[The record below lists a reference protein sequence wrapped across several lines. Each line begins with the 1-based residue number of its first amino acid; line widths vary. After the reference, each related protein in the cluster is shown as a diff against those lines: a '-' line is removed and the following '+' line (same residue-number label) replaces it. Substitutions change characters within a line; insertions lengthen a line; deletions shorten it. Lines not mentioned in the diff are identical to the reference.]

1 MPSITVN
8 DYPLELLSRICAYIY
23 SACLPPSETS
33 LDPLIVAEY
42 GVPVS
47 LPCTFPPSYWPE
59 QDSRHTL
66 ASLCLVNHVWYE
78 AAKPYLWR
86 KLEVRLPRSWLSLVD
101 EIAWDLEEET
111 VDQVMEKTVKAATN
125 AALRSTSSNFVV
137 DKVVEKE
144 LHATVI
150 ESFTLPDESIPL
162 ELLSPVASREP
173 SPKRLRTKSKSPAR
187 WEIVRSISDAIQT
200 VLDSR
205 SPGIYGESR
214 VVTVKSISL
223 TLFPLVPAP
232 RDPRPGRFVEHI
244 VSLT

>member
-33 LDPLIVAEY
+33 LDPLVVTECGIA
-42 GVPVS
+42 PIS
-47 LPCTFPPSYWPE
+47 LPSTYPPSYWLE
-59 QDSRHTL
+59 QDSRQTL
-66 ASLCLVNHVWYE
+66 AHLCLVNHVWYE

-111 VDQVMEKTVKAATN
+111 VDQVMENTVRAATN
-125 AALRSTSSNFVV
+125 AALRSTSPHFLV
-137 DKVVEKE
+137 DKVAEKE
-144 LHATVI
+144 LHATVF
-150 ESFTLPDESIPL
+150 ESFALPDETIPM

-173 SPKRLRTKSKSPAR
+173 SPRRLRTKSKSPAR
-187 WEIVRSISDAIQT
+187 WELVRSISDAIQT

-205 SPGIYGESR
+205 SPGIYGE
-214 VVTVKSISL
+214 ILSL
-223 TLFPLVPAP
+223 N
-232 RDPRPGRFVEHI
+232 R
-244 VSLT
+244 